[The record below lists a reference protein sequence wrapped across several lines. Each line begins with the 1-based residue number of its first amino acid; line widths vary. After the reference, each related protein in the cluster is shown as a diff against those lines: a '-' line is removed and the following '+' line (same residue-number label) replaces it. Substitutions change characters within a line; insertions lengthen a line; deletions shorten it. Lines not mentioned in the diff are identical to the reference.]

1 MKERNRYIVAAAK
14 KWRPFDYGFTI
25 DMLVLQLREMLK
37 FYTDGKGVVQANES
51 RDEIKAQLTKA
62 LQLYEEAADFE
73 NDEFIRLDDFCA
85 EKGLMWTAI
94 PAAQREAFQKADAQA
109 MQAKYD
115 AFFLYVSHHFRE
127 WWD

>member
-1 MKERNRYIVAAAK
+1 MKKRNHNIVAAAK
-14 KWRPFDYGFTI
+14 KWRAFDYGFTI
-25 DMLVLQLREMLK
+25 DDFILRLREMLK
-37 FYTDGKGVVQANES
+37 FYTDGKRVVQADES

-73 NDEFIRLDDFCA
+73 NDEFIRLDTFCA
-85 EKGLMWTAI
+85 EKSLAWTDI

>member
-1 MKERNRYIVAAAK
+1 MEK
-14 KWRPFDYGFTI
+14 KIRPFGMRDKIGYMFGDFGNDFTFI
-25 DMLVLQLREMLK
+25 LSSSFMLK
-37 FYTDGKGVVQANES
+37 FYTDGKGVVQADES
-51 RDEIKAQLTKA
+51 RDQIKAQLTKA

-85 EKGLMWTAI
+85 EKGLIWTAI

>member
-1 MKERNRYIVAAAK
+1 MKARNPNIVAAAK

-25 DMLVLQLREMLK
+25 DMLVLQLREMLN
-37 FYTDGKGVVQANES
+37 FYTDGKGVVQADES

-73 NDEFIRLDDFCA
+73 NDEFIRLDAFCT
-85 EKGLMWTAI
+85 EKGLVWTAI
-94 PAAQREAFQKADAQA
+94 ASAEREAFQKADAQA
-109 MQAKYD
+109 VQAKYD
-115 AFFLYVSHHFRE
+115 TFFLYISHHFRE

>member
-1 MKERNRYIVAAAK
+1 MKERNRNIITSAK

-25 DMLVLQLREMLK
+25 DILVLQLREMLK
-37 FYTDGKGVVQANES
+37 FYTEGKGVMQADES
-51 RDEIKAQLTKA
+51 RDRIKEQLTEA

-73 NDEFIRLDDFCA
+73 NNEFIRLDAFCA
-85 EKGLMWTAI
+85 EKGLMWSAI
-94 PAAQREAFQKADAQA
+94 PVAQREAFQKADAQA
-109 MQAKYD
+109 VQAKYD

>member
-1 MKERNRYIVAAAK
+1 MSAMNNKVIIAAT
-14 KWRPFDYGFTI
+14 KWRPYDYGFTI
-25 DMLVLQLREMLK
+25 NMLVLQLREMLK
-37 FYTDGKGVVQANES
+37 FYTDGKGVVQADQS
-51 RDEIKAQLTKA
+51 RDRIKKELTEA
-62 LQLYEEAADFE
+62 LQLYEEAEDFE

-115 AFFLYVSHHFRE
+115 AFFLYFSHHFRE

>member
-1 MKERNRYIVAAAK
+1 MKKRNRNIVAAAK
-14 KWRPFDYGFTI
+14 KCRQFDYGFMI
-25 DMLVLQLREMLK
+25 DMLILQLREMLK
-37 FYTDGKGVVQANES
+37 FYTDGKGVVQADES

-85 EKGLMWTAI
+85 GKGLMWTDI
-94 PAAQREAFQKADAQA
+94 PAAEREAFQKADAQA

-115 AFFLYVSHHFRE
+115 AFFLYFSHHFRD

>member
-1 MKERNRYIVAAAK
+1 MSAMNNKVIIAAT
-14 KWRPFDYGFTI
+14 KWRPYDYDFTI
-25 DMLVLQLREMLK
+25 NMLVLQLREMLK
-37 FYTDGKGVVQANES
+37 FYTDGKGVVQADES

-85 EKGLMWTAI
+85 EKSLAWTDI
-94 PAAQREAFQKADAQA
+94 PAAEREAFQKADAQA
-109 MQAKYD
+109 MQDKYD

>member
-1 MKERNRYIVAAAK
+1 MKKRNRNIVAAAK

-37 FYTDGKGVVQANES
+37 LYGDGKGVVQTDES

-73 NDEFIRLDDFCA
+73 NDEFIRLDTFCA
-85 EKGLMWTAI
+85 EKSLAWTDI
-94 PAAQREAFQKADAQA
+94 PAAEREAFQRADAQA
-109 MQAKYD
+109 MQDKYD